1 MLASGVSQQ
10 FQQGVDEEMIDI
22 ITSIITILTGILDF

>member
-10 FQQGVDEEMIDI
+10 FQQGVDEEMIDT
-22 ITSIITILTGILDF
+22 ITSIIIILTGIFDF